1 MIINSSDEEKKLLQE
16 VYPIKINPFLEWLP
30 NLLEHVKIQTG
41 PSGELCDENSAQNR
55 TPFDIYASPYQH
67 SSISAYH
74 LISASPTPSSSKISF
89 TVTLV
94 PGFSYLQKRILSMK
108 VADCRRCRLQIVL
121 VEYLHKTDPRCAKTM
136 SGSSPHQS
144 VALHGPRSQYHH
156 HHNHHQNHLRNHNCH
171 HWMWH
176 YMDTGFILIHVMRAV
191 LIPITIN
198 QTLPHCHHHL
208 NHKHNHHRVHE

>member
-1 MIINSSDEEKKLLQE
+1 MVMLLTSEPFKRGSVEPIFPQYIRLEVFKMGLDDHKLVPLSDEEKKLLQE
-16 VYPIKINPFLEWLP
+16 VNPIKINPFLEWLP

-108 VADCRRCRLQIVL
+108 VADCRLQAADCSCGIF
-121 VEYLHKTDPRCAKTM
+121 T
-136 SGSSPHQS
+136 QN
-144 VALHGPRSQYHH
+144 RS
-156 HHNHHQNHLRNHNCH
+156 
-171 HWMWH
+171 
-176 YMDTGFILIHVMRAV
+176 
-191 LIPITIN
+191 
-198 QTLPHCHHHL
+198 
-208 NHKHNHHRVHE
+208 